1 MHFLSDFTQKAVAEV
16 FSTMLSLK
24 VQPVSTDESIS
35 PSRSGITG
43 VVSNVG
49 FAGKMSGGLYMNYND
64 KLACDVVERLLGAR
78 PANADEGDVADVLG
92 EITNMVTGTMK
103 KHASEVGYS
112 GWLSTPL
119 IMRGEQITLEPKD
132 ATIHSFNLFRIPDLG
147 EELGVW
153 VFAKLG

>member
-24 VQPVSTDESIS
+24 VEPVKTDESVGS
-35 PSRSGITG
+35 APSGISG
-43 VVSNVG
+43 LVSNVG

-64 KLACDVVERLLGAR
+64 KLACDVVERLLGSR
-78 PANADEGDVADVLG
+78 PGSSDEGDVADVLG

-119 IMRGEQITLEPKD
+119 IMRGEQIAVEPKD
-132 ATIHSFNLFRIPDLG
+132 ATIHCYNLFRIPDLG